1 MSELNFNS
9 FVEDPAKLKALTRR
23 VFLGVVG
30 GVAASASFASRAEAS
45 ASQATVAASDLSE
58 LPKAPAPEDE
68 RAWEAVASQ
77 FLIRD
82 GLM

>member
-30 GVAASASFASRAEAS
+30 GVATQHLYRKRYPQRGRLGRRPRLDAHH
-45 ASQATVAASDLSE
+45 
-58 LPKAPAPEDE
+58 
-68 RAWEAVASQ
+68 
-77 FLIRD
+77 
-82 GLM
+82 G